1 MSSEEEFWIHKTL
14 AELSEDQWEALCD
27 GCGRCC
33 LHKLQDPETGQV
45 SYTRVACRMLDI
57 QRCRCRD
64 YPRRARLVADCLVLD
79 RAGANFDL
87 LPVSCA
93 YRRLHEGLPLEW
105 WHPLVSGDPQTV
117 HRAGISVRGFALPE
131 EAVHP
136 EEIEECLAPWI
147 ETERDEGVTT

>member
-1 MSSEEEFWIHKTL
+1 MDSGEEFWKHKTL
-14 AELSEDQWEALCD
+14 AQLSGREWEALCD

-33 LHKLQDPETGQV
+33 LHKLQDADTGQV
-45 SYTRVACRMLDI
+45 SYTRVACRMLDV

-64 YPRRARLVADCLVLD
+64 YPQRARLVPDCLVLD
-79 RAGANFDL
+79 RGGSNFDL
-87 LPVSCA
+87 LPLSCA

-131 EAVHP
+131 DAVHP
-136 EEIEECLAPWI
+136 DEVEDCLAPWI
-147 ETERDEGVTT
+147 ETGKQQGVAT